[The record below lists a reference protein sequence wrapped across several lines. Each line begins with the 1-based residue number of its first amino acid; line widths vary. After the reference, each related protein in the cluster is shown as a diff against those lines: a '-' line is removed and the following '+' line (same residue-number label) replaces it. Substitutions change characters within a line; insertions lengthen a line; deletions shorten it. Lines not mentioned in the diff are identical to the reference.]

1 MYTIAGQPEFDL
13 PSSIIVAFCYSALL
27 LKVHSHRVYYAAL
40 YAVDLTIWAIKRFFS
55 IEIYVIDRHS
65 IKPNNSE
72 NSKARQFQKLF
83 GFVQDKSLDPMKVI
97 FKVRGSGYGA
107 VGKAI
112 NTSSNPVPSPSSF
125 LLNAVSF

>member
-1 MYTIAGQPEFDL
+1 MSTIDEFKFNIRGVVKQLQSRNLILAFLL
-13 PSSIIVAFCYSALL
+13 P
-27 LKVHSHRVYYAAL
+27 RN
-40 YAVDLTIWAIKRFFS
+40 TIKRFFS
-55 IEIYVIDRHS
+55 IEIYEIDRHS